1 MNKSADD
8 GTTPL
13 FVASQ
18 EGHTELVSLLIE
30 SGASV
35 NLSRDDNASPLFIA
49 CHEGHLDVIHILM
62 QVRGFSFCTSRGH
75 HIPLKPIKGS
85 HHFLIF
91 CRRVVSYLSYPLH
104 A

>member
-1 MNKSADD
+1 MMNYISFSGVSVNKSADD

-35 NLSRDDNASPLFIA
+35 NLARDDNASPLFIA

-62 QVRGFSFCTSRGH
+62 QVSKRAITFFSNDEIISLVPFTCMTSGH
-75 HIPLKPIKGS
+75 
-85 HHFLIF
+85 
-91 CRRVVSYLSYPLH
+91 